1 MDREDI
7 VDVDV
12 SNSEENKAAAEPA
25 KETHNKGKAEERIQ
39 SDVDDG
45 LNQALRGLGDVVGG
59 LGKAARNINP

>member
-25 KETHNKGKAEERIQ
+25 KV
-39 SDVDDG
+39 SS
-45 LNQALRGLGDVVGG
+45 
-59 LGKAARNINP
+59 NP